1 MSDRRTRRHWRVT
14 AQVLA
19 LGLGMVLGQMNLL
32 WRQGA
37 SQSEPGSWPQG
48 SLAVRAAQQGPA
60 QATPVDPP
68 AVPTPAGDRVWRLRL
83 RAFPDTV
90 GKGAYRCTGCDGVL
104 SSGDMAASTARGLE
118 PLLVVVLDP
127 EDDRE
132 PLWVGRL
139 KRSHA
144 AQVDVSTQVLLTQ
157 PPPYEVRLVD
167 QSPRGF
173 SLCPNASSSVFL
185 SQADFDAAAGGA
197 PDSGRSYAIEWFF
210 WSCRAELP

>member
-1 MSDRRTRRHWRVT
+1 MSDTRTRRFRRLT
-14 AQVLA
+14 AQILA
-19 LGLGMVLGQMNLL
+19 LGLGMALGQMNFS
-32 WRQGA
+32 WRQAAVDGPEDLHLPA
-37 SQSEPGSWPQG
+37 SS
-48 SLAVRAAQQGPA
+48 AVRAASQAPA

-68 AVPTPAGDRVWRLRL
+68 AVPTPSGDRVWRLRL

-104 SSGDMAASTARGLE
+104 SSGDMAASTARALE
-118 PLLVVVLDP
+118 PLLVVVLNP
-127 EDDRE
+127 DDDSE

-139 KRSHA
+139 KRSQA
-144 AQVDVSTQVLLTQ
+144 AQVDITTQVLLTQ
-157 PPPYEVRLVD
+157 PPPYEVRLID

-173 SLCPNASSSVFL
+173 SLCPNASSSVYL
-185 SQADFDAAAGGA
+185 NQADFDAAAGGA

>member
-1 MSDRRTRRHWRVT
+1 MSDRRTRRLWRLT

-19 LGLGMVLGQMNLL
+19 LGLGMALGQMNLL

-37 SQSEPGSWPQG
+37 PQSEPGSWPQA
-48 SLAVRAAQQGPA
+48 SLAVRAAQEGPA

-68 AVPTPAGDRVWRLRL
+68 AVPTPTGDRVWRLRL

-104 SSGDMAASTARGLE
+104 SSGDMAASTARSLE

-127 EDDRE
+127 EDDQE

-139 KRSHA
+139 KRGHA
-144 AQVDVSTQVLLTQ
+144 AQVDISTQVLLTQ

-185 SQADFDAAAGGA
+185 TQADFDAAAGGA

-210 WSCRAELP
+210 WSCRTELP